1 MIFVTA
7 MIIGIAAGLQR
18 SAIGSILGAALVS
31 IAFMAAVAA
40 SAVPPPLMTLFVQCD
55 LNRITVH
62 LDGRTAERVPAKQ
75 IEMPSTGDQP

>member
-40 SAVPPPLMTLFVQCD
+40 SAVPPPLMTLFVA
-55 LNRITVH
+55 LGGYNLGFIGYLVT
-62 LDGRTAERVPAKQ
+62 LDTLERRRA
-75 IEMPSTGDQP
+75 